1 MGDGPP
7 GFPQDFPCPVVLGY
21 LAQGVH
27 TLFAYGAIT
36 LYGRPFQTVRLRGGF
51 VTPRRVC
58 GLARQGPPTPDRQRP
73 QALTPARFGLLPFRS
88 PLLRESRLLS
98 FPGGTEMFHFP
109 PFASAPKGGYQGITP
124 GGFPHSGIPGSQPA
138 TGSPGLIAGS
148 HALHRLPA
156 PRHPPHALSSLTAV
170 AQP

>member
-1 MGDGPP
+1 M
-7 GFPQDFPCPVVLGY
+7 VLPDSHGISRVPWY
-21 LAQGVH
+21 LG
-27 TLFAYGAIT
+27 TLPRESAT
-36 LYGRPFQTVRLRGGF
+36 LSPTGLSPSMARFSNLVRLGCRF